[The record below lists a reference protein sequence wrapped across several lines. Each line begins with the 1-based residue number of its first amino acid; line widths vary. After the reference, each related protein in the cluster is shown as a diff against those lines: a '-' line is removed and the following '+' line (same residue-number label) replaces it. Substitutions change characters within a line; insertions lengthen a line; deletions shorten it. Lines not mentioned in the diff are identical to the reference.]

1 MSEYL
6 SSEAVVLKS
15 KDYKEDDKII
25 TIFGEKRG

>member
-15 KDYKEDDKII
+15 QDYKEDDHDLSTVIP
-25 TIFGEKRG
+25 